1 MRYAENIHIKNDLFK
16 ADCEYGTYTVA
27 CEILKKVIN
36 IFSDFLK
43 SYKLDF
49 YECLEISRD
58 YDVIIDE
65 FFNKEFFDEK
75 CIENLFKESIIEL
88 LKKKSID
95 ILSNNTIFNYE
106 KLDRV
111 IFLIYDEVRITLGC
125 LKNTIL
131 PMMGISISVRG
142 LLRQF
147 NNMGILKTNKDS
159 FECKRTVICQNK
171 KKQERFIV
179 FKREEFDIFNENIEQ
194 KEESINNEKDF
205 WNF

>member
-1 MRYAENIHIKNDLFK
+1 MSSIIDNFR
-16 ADCEYGTYTVA
+16 TYVVA
-27 CEILKKVIN
+27 CEIFKKVMN

-43 SYKLDF
+43 YYKLDI
-49 YECLEISRD
+49 YKCLEISRD
-58 YDVIIDE
+58 YKLIIDE

-75 CIENLFKESIIEL
+75 CIKNLFKESIIEL
-88 LKKKSID
+88 LQQRNIG
-95 ILSNNTIFNYE
+95 LLTNNTIFDYE
-106 KLDRV
+106 KLKRV
-111 IFLIYDEVRITLGC
+111 IFLIDDEVRITLGC

-159 FECKRTVICQNK
+159 FECKRTVICQK
-171 KKQERFIV
+171 EKRQERFVI
-179 FKREEFDIFNENIEQ
+179 FKREEFNIFNENIEQ
-194 KEESINNEKDF
+194 KEESVNNGENF

>member
-1 MRYAENIHIKNDLFK
+1 
-16 ADCEYGTYTVA
+16 
-27 CEILKKVIN
+27 
-36 IFSDFLK
+36 
-43 SYKLDF
+43 
-49 YECLEISRD
+49 
-58 YDVIIDE
+58 
-65 FFNKEFFDEK
+65 
-75 CIENLFKESIIEL
+75 
-88 LKKKSID
+88 
-95 ILSNNTIFNYE
+95 
-106 KLDRV
+106 
-111 IFLIYDEVRITLGC
+111 
-125 LKNTIL
+125 
-131 PMMGISISVRG
+131 MMGISISVRG